1 MELTT
6 NEFQRASRDPEPCV
20 LRLISLPVDPEKNID
35 QVGWASDIR
44 NRVHSLILE
53 ERKGQL
59 EWYYDAMRSEG
70 YDGVFP
76 VYVTLHCRSPSGYSP
91 GGSRPR
97 TRRAWLRALIGHPA
111 KWRALRGAK
120 ALWWLRGRHGT
131 MMTRQRKKIGG
142 YDDAWMEYSG
152 IACGGRFRACPHRRE
167 RGVVEPD
174 WRIPPIAREE

>member
-59 EWYYDAMRSEG
+59 EWYYDAMRS
-70 YDGVFP
+70 P
-76 VYVTLHCRSPSGYSP
+76 
-91 GGSRPR
+91 
-97 TRRAWLRALIGHPA
+97 
-111 KWRALRGAK
+111 
-120 ALWWLRGRHGT
+120 
-131 MMTRQRKKIGG
+131 G
-142 YDDAWMEYSG
+142 YDDVCLVCLPSTA
-152 IACGGRFRACPHRRE
+152 ARRAPMAAATAGPKRAGPGPGPDRAPRQVAGAE
-167 RGVVEPD
+167 RGQSPLVAEGSPRYHD
-174 WRIPPIAREE
+174 ETAREKI